1 MPPPRHSALVII
13 PTYNEA
19 ENLEP
24 IVRRV
29 LASDVDVLIV
39 DDASPDGTGALADRL
54 AEDPRV
60 SVLHRLTKDG
70 LGPAYLAGFDH
81 GLARGYDVLIELDAD
96 GSHPP
101 ERIPDLLAVLAAD
114 TAGAVGGVIG
124 SRWVAGGSIVGWPR
138 RREWISRA
146 GSWYAR
152 SALGLPVRDVTAGF
166 RAYRAAALRDIHLE
180 DVASQ
185 GYCFQIDL
193 TRRMVEAGHRLV
205 EVPIEFR
212 DREHGTSKMRGAIIA
227 EAMLKVTGWGI
238 QRLWRRPRRVA
249 EG

>member
-13 PTYNEA
+13 PTYNER
-19 ENLEP
+19 ENLER
-24 IVRRV
+24 IVPRV
-29 LASDVDVLIV
+29 LASEVDVLIV
-39 DDASPDGTGALADRL
+39 DDASPDGTGEVADRL
-54 AEDPRV
+54 AADPRV
-60 SVLHRLTKDG
+60 SVLHRLSKDG
-70 LGPAYLAGFDH
+70 LGPAYLAGFEQ
-81 GLARGYDVLIELDAD
+81 GLGRGYDVLIELDAD

-114 TAGAVGGVIG
+114 PQGSIGGVIG
-124 SRWVAGGSIVGWPR
+124 SRWVSGGSIVGWPR

-152 SALGLPVRDVTAGF
+152 TALGLPVQDVTAGF
-166 RAYRAAALRDIHLE
+166 RAYRASALRDIHLE

-193 TRRMVEAGHRLV
+193 TRRMVDAGHRLV

-212 DREHGTSKMRGAIIA
+212 DREFGASKMRGVIIA

-238 QRLWRRPRRVA
+238 QRLWRRPRA
-249 EG
+249 QATA